1 MAALRDLTPSGLRRL
16 SMDERKR
23 LLKAL
28 LSVNYTWLSERERE
42 HLFWGHGLRCRMDR
56 ADFERAAAKVAK
68 ERRIR
73 LALAVVMTTGAPP
86 GAVRRATW
94 ERVNLA
100 ACQWD
105 IPRLHLPNVER
116 QGMQPNQRFKPCR
129 LPTQAVDVFCRAREV
144 GDGWGVLGRVVK
156 IPPPNT
162 LDRSDVRRPPP
173 RRRPPTTG
181 LVFPGPD
188 AQPLPEHALGRRLRV
203 IVDRINE
210 AV

>member
-1 MAALRDLTPSGLRRL
+1 
-16 SMDERKR
+16 MDERKR
-23 LLKAL
+23 LLEAL

-86 GAVRRATW
+86 RRCAPRHLGAR
-94 ERVNLA
+94 EPCGRVSGTSR
-100 ACQWD
+100 
-105 IPRLHLPNVER
+105 RLHLPNVER
-116 QGMQPNQRFKPCR
+116 EGMQPNQRFKPCR
-129 LPTQAVDVFCRAREV
+129 SPDAGGRRLLPCPRGRRRLGGTGQDR
-144 GDGWGVLGRVVK
+144 GDPSPQHIGPIRH
-156 IPPPNT
+156 PPPAAPAGG
-162 LDRSDVRRPPP
+162 RQP
-173 RRRPPTTG
+173 RASS
-181 LVFPGPD
+181 FPGLD